1 MNTIHLTSNAGH
13 SASFVDS
20 VVQIALVALRTADQG
35 LTRVADGAATWS
47 QRIAARRALRAL
59 DDHILHDIGLSRA
72 DIEHE
77 AGKRFWQD

>member
-1 MNTIHLTSNAGH
+1 MNTIHLTSNSGH
-13 SASFVDS
+13 SAGFVDS
-20 VVQIALVALRTADQG
+20 VVQIALAALRTADRA
-35 LTRVADGAATWS
+35 LIRATDGAATWS
-47 QRIAARRALRAL
+47 RRIADRRALRGL